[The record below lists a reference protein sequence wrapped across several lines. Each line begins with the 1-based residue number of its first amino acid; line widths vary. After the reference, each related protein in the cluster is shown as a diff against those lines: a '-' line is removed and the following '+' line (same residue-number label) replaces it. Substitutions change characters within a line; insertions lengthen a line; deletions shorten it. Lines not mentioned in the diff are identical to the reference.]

1 MGKRKVSILEPA
13 ADTMINITLFIE
25 GKGMPECGKKFIDE
39 VFLPLPEWDGS
50 SSGITA
56 KANKKICGL

>member
-13 ADTMINITLFIE
+13 ADTMTDITLFIE
-25 GKGMPECGKKFIDE
+25 GKGMPESGKKFIDE
-39 VFLPLPEWDGS
+39 AFLPLPAWNGS
-50 SSGITA
+50 TSGITA